1 MNRSLFYHWERNF
14 NLAIYQYTPEKKSQI
29 TMIFLSKPNKAL
41 FLFEDFVQL
50 WSLCQQK
57 CITIFCFIFTL
68 PDWLSTKTIDGGKG
82 MSFLSQI
89 CRESSDNPLSYL
101 PFLCCLHFLCC
112 MSKGRDLAKT
122 RDCIRAPSAFFFFNR
137 SVIVAH

>member
-1 MNRSLFYHWERNF
+1 MSLKRKRTKESGFFSLFCNPVMHQHLQSFVTKNSF
-14 NLAIYQYTPEKKSQI
+14 IFHGNCLAYTCC
-29 TMIFLSKPNKAL
+29 PNCILL
-41 FLFEDFVQL
+41 FDL
-50 WSLCQQK
+50 LCQQK
-57 CITIFCFIFTL
+57 CYCGCVIIFFCFIFTL

-112 MSKGRDLAKT
+112 M
-122 RDCIRAPSAFFFFNR
+122 
-137 SVIVAH
+137 

>member
-1 MNRSLFYHWERNF
+1 MSEPTLEQTKKQTNKLSLYVYAVQTVFSY
-14 NLAIYQYTPEKKSQI
+14 LILYA
-29 TMIFLSKPNKAL
+29 SKNVTVAMLP
-41 FLFEDFVQL
+41 F
-50 WSLCQQK
+50 
-57 CITIFCFIFTL
+57 FCFIFTL

-112 MSKGRDLAKT
+112 MS
-122 RDCIRAPSAFFFFNR
+122 RAGA
-137 SVIVAH
+137 